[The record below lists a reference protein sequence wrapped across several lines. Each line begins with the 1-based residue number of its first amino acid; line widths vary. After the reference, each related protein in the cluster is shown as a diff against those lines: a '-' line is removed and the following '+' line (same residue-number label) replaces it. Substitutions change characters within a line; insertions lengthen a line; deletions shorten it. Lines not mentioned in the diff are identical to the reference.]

1 VSRPTS
7 VEERGGV
14 FKSLNGKPL
23 MASTRSASSV
33 SNFRIAK
40 ASGALS
46 LCEQIQSKKLA
57 VGRKLIDLPVMCS
70 GSLLP
75 IAAIQLWKSGAILG
89 YHFLSGQN
97 ALGQKCWSEQRHNF
111 FLLFVLVLSAVSQN
125 QPLFWKQKYIAFSCR
140 V

>member
-1 VSRPTS
+1 VR
-7 VEERGGV
+7 
-14 FKSLNGKPL
+14 
-23 MASTRSASSV
+23 
-33 SNFRIAK
+33 
-40 ASGALS
+40 
-46 LCEQIQSKKLA
+46 EQIQSKKLA
-57 VGRKLIDLPVMCS
+57 VGRKLIGLPVMCS

-125 QPLFWKQKYIAFSCR
+125 QPLFGTENILHSR
-140 V
+140 VASKDILCDLRFRINQRVSA